1 MRATWLGMLLA
12 AALSAVSPAAAR
24 AVSADDLVGAWHVL
38 VHYQDSQAGNP
49 EAKRWEDRI
58 WVFEKQGEQ
67 LRWTD
72 YPIVVFADE
81 EGRFER
87 LGTNRQSRVL
97 DYWEPNPAQLAQIEA
112 GLAINSRGSR
122 SKTLRGSDAKGWS
135 SAARGGGYQSARII
149 TYEETWTID
158 GLPDAPRFVR
168 QDSMGSAGSEELEGR
183 TLYETTGVEAGGKL
197 LRGKFDRDGTRSG
210 SFRLMRTGAVHSVS
224 EGGEKAAGG
233 FDALGRKAMG
243 KQLKRAELVA
253 MLSPGLVKL
262 PGERSEAEWREAVA
276 GPDAKQERLALRAAL
291 EEGLRTQ
298 VLSEEDIRTHNVL
311 LSNLAVE
318 LERLFVEEGKSLAD
332 LRKMMVEG
340 EVLPGG
346 VGF

>member
-1 MRATWLGMLLA
+1 MRATGLALLLA
-12 AALSAVSPAAAR
+12 VVLPAVSPRAAR

-38 VHYQDSQAGNP
+38 VHYQDSHAGNP

-72 YPIVVFADE
+72 YPIVVFTDDT
-81 EGRFER
+81 GRFER
-87 LGTNRQSRVL
+87 ADGGRLSRVL
-97 DYWEPNPAQLAQIEA
+97 DYWEPNAAQLAQIET

-135 SAARGGGYQSARII
+135 SAGRGGGYRSARII

-168 QDSMGSAGSEELEGR
+168 QDSMGSVGSEELEGR
-183 TLYETTGVEAGGKL
+183 TLYETASVEAGGSL
-197 LRGKFDRDGTRSG
+197 LRGKYDRDGTRVG
-210 SFRLMRTGAVHSVS
+210 SFRLMRTGAVSSVG
-224 EGGEKAAGG
+224 EGGGKSVA
-233 FDALGRKAMG
+233 G
-243 KQLKRAELVA
+243 KQMKRTEFIA
-253 MLSPGLVKL
+253 MLAPGIEKL
-262 PGERSEAEWREAVA
+262 PGERREAEWRQAVT
-276 GPDAKQERLALRAAL
+276 GPNAKQERLALRAAL

-332 LRKMMVEG
+332 LRKRMREG
-340 EVLPGG
+340 DLQVGG
-346 VGF
+346 GEF

>member
-1 MRATWLGMLLA
+1 MAAIGRTLLLA
-12 AALSAVSPAAAR
+12 AVLLLALSPGAAG

-49 EAKRWEDRI
+49 DAKRWEDRI
-58 WVFEKQGEQ
+58 WVFEKQGTQ

-97 DYWEPNPAQLAQIEA
+97 DHWEPNAGQQAQIEA

-135 SAARGGGYQSARII
+135 SAGRGGGYKSARMI

-168 QDSMGSAGSEELEGR
+168 QDSMGSAGSESLEGR
-183 TLYETTGVEAGGKL
+183 TLYETTSVEEGGKL
-197 LRGKFDRDGTRSG
+197 LRGKYDRDGTRVG
-210 SFRLMRTGAVHSVS
+210 SFRLMRTGAVTSVA
-224 EGGEKAAGG
+224 EGGGSAP
-233 FDALGRKAMG
+233 GRQM
-243 KQLKRAELVA
+243 KRAELIA
-253 MLSPGLVKL
+253 MLSPGLETL
-262 PGERSEAEWREAVA
+262 PGERSEAEWREAVG

-298 VLSEEDIRTHNVL
+298 VLSEEDIRTHNIL

-318 LERLFVEEGKSLAD
+318 LERLFVEEGKSLAE
-332 LRKMMVEG
+332 LRKMMLEG
-340 EVLPGG
+340 EVLPEG